1 MLKVKIGF
9 IGNMEYVRKWSLMR
23 SASLY
28 SFSSRGEFLTENE
41 PDILLI
47 EDNRYNIEFML
58 EALEKLNL
66 ADRVI
71 IFQDGVTALDYLFA
85 TGKYSGQDP
94 CKQPRVI
101 LLDLRLP
108 KIGGLEVLRRIKSNE
123 MTRIIPVV
131 VFTSS
136 AKDEDREES
145 YELGAN
151 SYIVKPNS
159 HENFVKTVAEI
170 VSYWALQNVPYC

>member
-1 MLKVKIGF
+1 
-9 IGNMEYVRKWSLMR
+9 MR
-23 SASLY
+23 SEVLY
-28 SFSSRGEFLTENE
+28 SIRNRVEFLPENE

-47 EDNRYNIEFML
+47 EDNKYNVEFML
-58 EALEKLNL
+58 EALEKHNL
-66 ADRVI
+66 ADRVKI
-71 IFQDGVTALDYLFA
+71 LKDGEKALDYLFA
-85 TGKYSGQDP
+85 TGEYSGRDS
-94 CKQPRVI
+94 CKRPRMI

-108 KIGGLEVLRRIKSNE
+108 KIGGFEVLRKIKSNE
-123 MTRIIPVV
+123 MTKMIPVV

-136 AKDEDREES
+136 VKDEDREES

-151 SYIVKPNS
+151 SYIVKPHS

>member
-1 MLKVKIGF
+1 MYNLR
-9 IGNMEYVRKWSLMR
+9 NRD
-23 SASLY
+23 
-28 SFSSRGEFLTENE
+28 EFLPEDE
-41 PDILLI
+41 PDILLV

-58 EALEKLNL
+58 EALEKVNL
-66 ADRVI
+66 ADRVKV
-71 IFQDGVTALDYLFA
+71 FQDGEKALDYLFA
-85 TGKYSGQDP
+85 TGEHSGRDS

-108 KIGGLEVLRRIKSNE
+108 KIGGLEILRRIKSNE
-123 MTRIIPVV
+123 MTRMIPVV

-136 AKDEDREES
+136 AKDQDREES

-159 HENFVKTVAEI
+159 YENFVKSVVEI

>member
-1 MLKVKIGF
+1 M
-9 IGNMEYVRKWSLMR
+9 
-23 SASLY
+23 Y
-28 SFSSRGEFLTENE
+28 SFRSRGEFLPENE

-66 ADRVI
+66 ADRVK
-71 IFQDGVTALDYLFA
+71 IFKDGEKILDYLFA
-85 TGKYSGQDP
+85 TGAYSGQDP
-94 CKQPRVI
+94 CKQPRVV

-108 KIGGLEVLRRIKSNE
+108 KIGGLEVLKRIKTNE
-123 MTRIIPVV
+123 MTKMIPVV

-170 VSYWALQNVPYC
+170 VSYWALQNVPYCC

>member
-1 MLKVKIGF
+1 MLY
-9 IGNMEYVRKWSLMR
+9 NLRN
-23 SASLY
+23 
-28 SFSSRGEFLTENE
+28 RGELLPENK

-47 EDNRYNIEFML
+47 EDNRYNVEFML

-66 ADRVI
+66 ADSVK
-71 IFQDGVTALDYLFA
+71 IFKDGEKALDYLFA
-85 TGKYSGQDP
+85 AGEYLGRDS
-94 CKQPRVI
+94 CKRPRVI

-123 MTRIIPVV
+123 MTRMIPVV

-145 YELGAN
+145 YKLGAN

-159 HENFVKTVAEI
+159 YENFVKTVAEI
-170 VSYWALQNVPYC
+170 VSYWALQNEPYC

>member
-1 MLKVKIGF
+1 
-9 IGNMEYVRKWSLMR
+9 MR
-23 SASLY
+23 SATSYSL
-28 SFSSRGEFLTENE
+28 RNREQFLPDNE
-41 PDILLI
+41 PDILLV
-47 EDNRYNIEFML
+47 EDNRYNVEFML
-58 EALEKLNL
+58 QALEKLNL
-66 ADRVI
+66 ADRVK
-71 IFQDGVTALDYLFA
+71 IFQDGAKALDYLFA
-85 TGKYSGQDP
+85 AGEYSGRDSY
-94 CKQPRVI
+94 KQPRMI

-123 MTRIIPVV
+123 MTIMIPVV

-136 AKDEDREES
+136 AKDQDREES
-145 YELGAN
+145 YDLGAN

>member
-1 MLKVKIGF
+1 
-9 IGNMEYVRKWSLMR
+9 
-23 SASLY
+23 LY
-28 SFSSRGEFLTENE
+28 KLRNRDEFLPENE
-41 PDILLI
+41 PDILLV
-47 EDNRYNIEFML
+47 EDNRYNVEFML
-58 EALEKLNL
+58 EALEKVNL
-66 ADRVI
+66 ADRVKV
-71 IFQDGVTALDYLFA
+71 FQDGEKALDYLFA
-85 TGKYSGQDP
+85 TGEYSGRDS
-94 CKQPRVI
+94 CMQPRVI

-123 MTRIIPVV
+123 MTKIIPVV

-136 AKDEDREES
+136 AKDQDREES

-159 HENFVKTVAEI
+159 HESFVKSVAEI

>member
-1 MLKVKIGF
+1 M
-9 IGNMEYVRKWSLMR
+9 
-23 SASLY
+23 Y
-28 SFSSRGEFLTENE
+28 SFRNRDEFLSENE

-47 EDNRYNIEFML
+47 EDNRYNVEFMF
-58 EALEKLNL
+58 EALEKINL
-66 ADRVI
+66 ADRVK
-71 IFQDGVTALDYLFA
+71 IFKDGEEVLAYLFA
-85 TGKYSGQDP
+85 EGSP

-108 KIGGLEVLRRIKSNE
+108 KIGGLEVLRKIKSNE
-123 MTRIIPVV
+123 MTKMIPTV

-136 AKDEDREES
+136 ARDEDREES

-159 HENFVKTVAEI
+159 HENFVKAVAEI

>member
-1 MLKVKIGF
+1 
-9 IGNMEYVRKWSLMR
+9 MR
-23 SASLY
+23 SAALY
-28 SFSSRGEFLTENE
+28 NLRNRDVFLPEDE
-41 PDILLI
+41 LDILLV
-47 EDNRYNIEFML
+47 EDNRYNVEFML
-58 EALEKLNL
+58 EALEKVNL
-66 ADRVI
+66 ADRVKV
-71 IFQDGVTALDYLFA
+71 FQDGEKALDYLFA
-85 TGKYSGQDP
+85 TGEYSGRDS

-108 KIGGLEVLRRIKSNE
+108 KIGGHEVLRRIKSNE
-123 MTRIIPVV
+123 MTRMIPVV

-159 HENFVKTVAEI
+159 YENFVKSVAEI